1 MYSEIIC
8 EIINEKISTCEISL
22 NQTEDD
28 LCLLGMDSIAF
39 IHIIVALEEQM
50 DIEIPDE
57 YLIINEM
64 NTIQKILNV
73 VSLLKE

>member
-39 IHIIVALEEQM
+39 IHIIVALEERM

-57 YLIINEM
+57 YLIVNEM